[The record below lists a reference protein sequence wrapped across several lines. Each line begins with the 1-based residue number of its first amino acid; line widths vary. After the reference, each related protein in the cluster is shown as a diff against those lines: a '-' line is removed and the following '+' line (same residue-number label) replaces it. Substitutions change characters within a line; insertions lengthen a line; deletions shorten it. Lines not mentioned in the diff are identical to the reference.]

1 MFFQEFLSQKGF
13 VHRDLAARNVLVG
26 PNKSCKISDFGLTRL
41 VYEEKVYMGRKSRK
55 LPIKW
60 MSTEAIID
68 QIFTSY
74 SDVYVL
80 SPLMEF
86 SFTNLELKYI
96 LSNQTESI
104 DSGGTGW
111 IFKP

>member
-1 MFFQEFLSQKGF
+1 M
-13 VHRDLAARNVLVG
+13 VG

-80 SPLMEF
+80 SSFVEF
-86 SFTNLELKYI
+86 SLTNFKTYI
-96 LSNQTESI
+96 PGVP
-104 DSGGTGW
+104 D
-111 IFKP
+111 